1 MDWYEPLES
10 ISGIEDHDEDAW
22 IAAGFAALERY
33 LARHAAFDAW
43 CADHLR
49 RYGSEPGRDGERR
62 RARVALGQTAQPAAA
77 GAGSVSP
84 SSASIHVMSRV
95 GSTNEHRT
103 TVSAASRSHATTRP

>member
-10 ISGIEDHDEDAW
+10 ISGVDEHDEDAW

-49 RYGSEPGRDGERR
+49 RYGREPGWPGDDRRRRPRQGRHIAARSAPRRRNDQRRPGFLVCQPRERVGER
-62 RARVALGQTAQPAAA
+62 ARL
-77 GAGSVSP
+77 VS
-84 SSASIHVMSRV
+84 H
-95 GSTNEHRT
+95 GG
-103 TVSAASRSHATTRP
+103 